1 MEIVVG
7 SVVYSKAGHDKRK
20 IFLVLSVEQD
30 YAYIADGSLRKLE
43 KPKKK
48 KLIHLQSTNFTV
60 EVKDLSNSKIR
71 QMLAQYKSG

>member
-48 KLIHLQSTNFTV
+48 KLIHLQATNCIV
-60 EVKDLSNSKIR
+60 ELKDLSNSKIR